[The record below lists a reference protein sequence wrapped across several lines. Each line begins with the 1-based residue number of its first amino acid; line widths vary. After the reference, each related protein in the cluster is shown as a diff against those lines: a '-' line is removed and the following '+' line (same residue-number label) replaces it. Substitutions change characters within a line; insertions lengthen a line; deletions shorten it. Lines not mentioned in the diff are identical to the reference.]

1 MRIHTALSAD
11 RGFRLRLK
19 PTMLLRRSTPS
30 TGSGS
35 GSRAEGGFTLVELI
49 ITIALLSAIMAIS
62 TPVIIGIL
70 TNTQAES
77 LTIRGLEQSELAG
90 QVFTQYLRSAV
101 SLVNIQTNDLTFTT
115 YAGTV
120 SGVPQLQTIEAE
132 LCPTSS
138 AAVDQLEIFFGL
150 PPTGAGSTGIH
161 TCAQSGST
169 TTTSIPAGIRLVQAF
184 DVQPPKVAGSDIFQY
199 YTLSGNSLQAMGTSG
214 ANGAQANP
222 NMVQAV
228 GLSMTFMPRPGS
240 STEGYHAEL
249 GTTVQTVS
257 FLRN

>member
-1 MRIHTALSAD
+1 
-11 RGFRLRLK
+11 
-19 PTMLLRRSTPS
+19 
-30 TGSGS
+30 
-35 GSRAEGGFTLVELI
+35 
-49 ITIALLSAIMAIS
+49 MAIS

-77 LTIRGLEQSELAG
+77 LTIQGLEQSELAG

-115 YAGTV
+115 YAGTT
-120 SGVPQLQTIEAE
+120 SGVPQLETIEAE

-138 AAVDQLEIFFGL
+138 TAVDQLEVFFGL
-150 PPTGAGSTGIH
+150 PSTGAGSSGVH
-161 TCAQSGST
+161 TCSQSGST
-169 TTTSIPAGIRLVQAF
+169 TTSSIPAGVRLVQAF

-199 YTLSGNSLQAMGTSG
+199 YTLSGNSLQAMGTTG

-222 NMVQAV
+222 TLVQAV
-228 GLSMTFMPRPGS
+228 GLSMTFMPRPGP
-240 STEGYHAEL
+240 STGGYHAEL